1 MQEDEASAA
10 ASDIEM
16 ETQGGIDEVPPSM
29 DVQLTARVER
39 FLPQMGTED
48 WWLQVS
54 SFPGVELKERHLH
67 KVLEKASETTV
78 GQEYIE
84 IPLVLSMKL
93 NDNFVRSREAISS
106 LWVLVCFRE
115 GRLTLHRP
123 QCLESRP
130 DLISSINPGMLP
142 GGDEERPHDEES
154 QDKIVT
160 AVAETQAP
168 TSNVNTSPDPHGPGE
183 KLEFACHE
191 ELMNG
196 SGDRAYT
203 LGEKENVV
211 EVTNDEGTMG
221 VAHNAADDQEVDPDD
236 FELDESVVLG
246 DDCVPEG
253 DDAVE
258 DENPSVP
265 FDLTVAE
272 VDNEKKAGTIRSPCA
287 QITNQDADGL
297 EIRVSDEEAY
307 SLLDSADE
315 DNGDYNDKEGTVARI
330 QESIKDQTPLLEAQE
345 GQTTSD
351 MKRASVIRLLS

>member
-1 MQEDEASAA
+1 MQEDETSSAA
-10 ASDIEM
+10 LDIEM
-16 ETQGGIDEVPPSM
+16 ETQGGINEVPPST

-54 SFPGVELKERHLH
+54 SFPGVKLKERHLH

-93 NDNFVRSREAISS
+93 TDNFVRSEEAISS

-183 KLEFACHE
+183 KLESACHE

-211 EVTNDEGTMG
+211 EMTNDEGTMG

-315 DNGDYNDKEGTVARI
+315 DNGDYNDKEGTVAKI
-330 QESIKDQTPLLEAQE
+330 QESIKDQIPHLKAQGE
-345 GQTTSD
+345 QTTSD